1 MKVHYNGQE
10 IEFKTLLD
18 EGEVELDMYIPEDID
33 PDDTVDLEKVIDS
46 IKEDEK
52 DLCNTGEIKYEWF

>member
-52 DLCNTGEIKYEWF
+52 DLCNTGEIKYE